1 MDHSHQTARCPSC
14 GKDSYA
20 SEYEAWFGTATC
32 TWCGSTF
39 KYDIESKWKGQGLQE
54 ISVLKEGFKVHSS
67 KY

>member
-39 KYDIESKWKGQGLQE
+39 KYDIESKTMK
-54 ISVLKEGFKVHSS
+54 IIDKKS
-67 KY
+67 KR